1 MPCGAGRLSSLWYC
15 CCPKG
20 GRTRNTYSAVTAV
33 GFFVLVA
40 IIVVQQLALINGV
53 KNSLETVLRD
63 QVAVVA
69 MLRKLDR
76 VTLLHAAIVA
86 ASDPGLTMAAHAGAK
101 DSTDPWKLSVNWTVA
116 EWTSSQAAASQ
127 ALVAFGRRHGAEI
140 GFLHDA
146 AGAQRAATHR
156 AALDEMGVSL
166 EHETPL
172 LDAAHDLYARAETG
186 ALHFRFG
193 EYDPS
198 GAVSF
203 GAAGGAEAI
212 APGGGEAPR
221 SLELGQDTKLRQGAV
236 VEAASGW
243 HARAPAAGASMTAIL
258 HHAKHLEASRVS
270 RPLLDSAGLRGQTS
284 RLSPQATQTNALA
297 SIAMAPV
304 WSPGI
309 RAAGT
314 LDPLDLLPEVDRATL
329 RAAYA
334 ATGPG
339 GFFEP
344 FASMAVAQVA
354 SIEDAIHQSP
364 FDPTLP
370 AVLSG
375 AAMVT
380 ANNAVCA
387 RGVPQPRPPPRAGGS
402 APTPCLVSL
411 PRGFLGAGP
420 AAAGVLSV
428 SRTHSGRLD
437 TLARVSNAF
446 SLGWTAYAHDS
457 GHADALAEDRTAAFP
472 WFLAG
477 AYSTSVLRYNPSGA
491 PGQNT
496 PAWSP
501 GLAAHG
507 SPLDRSTLYPLMP
520 LLDAPAGSWQP
531 AELSNID
538 QLNASTV
545 PPFLR
550 DVLAP
555 AAMLAPT
562 LSGPLRVVA
571 INQLILAQ
579 GLQPVP
585 GIRFS
590 LGNISMSLRALTRL
604 YATESAREYGLS
616 AVELSRVNA
625 EIMVNTSA
633 VDLVQ
638 GLKAFK
644 QCSAAAGPVD
654 DAAQRR
660 LHVLCS
666 SPLVD
671 GLPLGIVGYV
681 DALLHSQALT
691 RLANWQIA
699 EAVSSSVLVSDNDA
713 APVTS
718 SSTVAEDDMSLRRP
732 FIVDNGI
739 ALGGVEAVRE
749 HDARQRFFRLQ
760 KRPDALV
767 ATLTADT
774 VQALV
779 RSDPVAAQ
787 LKILEVEPSGLTRWA
802 GALAAA
808 ARLPEAPV
816 RHYHEDSSSR
826 AITAFAVDQTDWLS
840 SATPLFGATT
850 LDNIATGRQVPA
862 MAVRAMPR
870 ALIADLFY
878 SRLLMTVLTSV
889 AVLLLFVAFQRC
901 TAVILVTP
909 IEFVAKA
916 TLLAAAGRPSIV
928 PLWRIRTATTRSLGL
943 LGAQAAAEATQ
954 SKTARKARQ
963 LGGSR
968 PVRARLVPAAA
979 VVGSVQQ
986 VVSEAGADGERFKD
1000 DEAARAYDVMLELR
1014 ALGDR
1019 LGAPGLVPARVRL
1032 WAQVML
1038 QGARE
1043 ARRETHRRSTAGA
1056 HIAKGGGDYAM
1067 LLQGA
1072 SGPAPH
1078 AQLRSQ
1084 RQQPQQHHY
1093 QSSMPNGRLVGRMT
1107 SGRFDSAENL
1117 GTPMSMPGDRSQRT
1131 PPGHGGGASST
1142 SPAPP
1147 AGGIRGA
1154 SKRKDPRGLSAQLA
1168 AMDNVSGPAHR
1179 RGASSSDSGGVS
1191 APHAAAARAGLPRS
1205 RGASR
1210 VPGGGGTSK
1219 SAGAKSA
1226 SESDHRAAREGAASS
1241 APGDGG
1247 GYGSGAKVDPSV
1259 GRPREAQS
1267 ETGGSRRSDATG
1279 NGDAEAIPEWVAQ
1292 PLRAHEVA
1300 DFLTVQQL
1308 VRQAPRVLFRERIE
1322 SVQARKARRRPDALA
1337 ASAAGA
1343 AAGEALLMGGVAM
1356 GPRVVGPMPDKS
1368 SPSGRGANRPSL
1380 VDRTAVGSDAS
1391 AGGTPGVMME
1401 RASVSSHD
1409 PTANRAR
1416 GRTDIVPEVGGG
1428 DGSVSDVEGHF
1439 VPVKPFSL
1447 FTCIWRDLLLCRFC
1461 VRSTQNWSVAR
1472 KERFRTFL
1480 FLGLAAVVVGI
1491 NAFATTVVLLG
1502 VFRSA
1507 LGQEAAVADAVV
1519 ASRLDALRHS
1529 AAAAAAIPAIRTT
1542 ASAALCASG
1551 GLTTPG
1557 PFGALAVCNSSDPDA
1572 RRDAS
1577 DWSTKATPA
1586 AASLLATLTDVLS
1599 FDVVALAGADS
1610 RLLACPPDP
1619 AWRLAAGVA
1628 IKAGAA
1634 PPPLTVCGGL
1644 DPAELGGGGLA
1655 VPAPARGLIHAAVL
1669 YGRAVSAPM
1678 LLDGKWLAARGVRP
1692 RFGRRH
1698 LRTPQPKAEHHPIAS
1713 FSNSTPPEM
1722 SGYRGCPEAE
1732 ATTLALCAAVPV
1744 EGLPRGFWVLGTD
1757 GPESGVNSTQ
1767 DARGRPKQEGR
1778 RLDEGG
1784 SRAATAAAQ
1793 PGATDGRFYPDP
1805 PEWGQLPRGVPPGGA
1820 YTSVLD
1826 VDEDSAAAG
1835 TAWQESPAAV
1845 APSGAGDEH
1854 SLPRAWTAGV
1864 VLACDVL
1871 DGKTTLLEDMVAPL
1885 RERSTLLYKLVRRK
1899 GRAGGASRGDLFV
1912 SGLDH
1917 GLLEAEA
1924 RAAAAAPAAGS
1935 DAAAAGWAR
1944 VVPPVPGASLAADE
1958 AGESVPGEEGR
1969 RRLTPGEARLA
1980 SAVWAF
1986 ASGLVVTGE
1995 EPNDTGAD
2003 SGAASAVQATLD
2015 GAGAEQTEGHWRTA
2029 MLRGEPVAFT
2039 ARSLAAASIGGRSA
2053 PFWWPPNRI
2062 SDEGASTPRP
2072 PPQEGAEA
2080 IEAGVGGAVVPARE
2094 STGVVVWATHLRRA
2108 RGIVAFVLEN
2118 LALAVVIV
2126 AIIEFR
2132 AAFLL
2137 GGRVQGPLASA
2148 VRRAERLATFAKT
2161 ALATVDALRA
2171 HIGAGSLAKA
2181 DMDRI
2186 QRVKALRVAHERH
2199 SPQGAPRKHRRGGS
2213 GGSTAGSQP
2222 ADGSVD
2228 LSGSRSGGGAGHT
2241 DAWPAGPRVASP
2253 PADADADAVAGGA
2266 VPRSRSRT
2274 AIGAGPGSGGGA
2286 SSSPLQTNRGRAVS
2300 VPSASGRPSPTNG
2313 SLAAPRV
2320 LEGGSGAMTAAE
2332 AASAA
2337 AQPRY
2342 RSSRAVS
2349 VHSPRVPAED
2359 GLGRAFAD
2367 LSTVR
2372 ASGSVLG
2379 LFHHAGSRAPSSR
2392 RPDAWYRRRGAGQGS
2407 AARDELM
2414 ERSAQ
2419 FQDCDVFEVAGAPMR
2434 LQAGQLLS
2442 GQRGLSS
2449 HSTRQSTVGDD
2460 TTDHSQPDGIY
2471 SSRVVH
2477 EDGQPVVLLGP
2488 SYSDRDAAAV
2498 APTGHGDVMRGGT
2511 LRTPATLGPPSSD
2524 AGDGSARGELV
2535 AARVESTPGGMDALA
2550 TDALKGKGGT
2560 ITADQL
2566 VPELAGTQN
2575 EVDWLVLFFE
2585 AATRPAEE
2593 DDSWMYGGVAKGRK
2607 IVKQS

>member
-718 SSTVAEDDMSLRRP
+718 SSTVTEDDMSLRRP

-928 PLWRIRTATTRSLGL
+928 PLWRIRTRDHALPGL
-943 LGAQAAAEATQ
+943 AGRPGRGGGHPEQDRPEGA
-954 SKTARKARQ
+954 Q

-1019 LGAPGLVPARVRL
+1019 LGAPGLVPAR
-1032 WAQVML
+1032 
-1038 QGARE
+1038 
-1043 ARRETHRRSTAGA
+1043 
-1056 HIAKGGGDYAM
+1056 
-1067 LLQGA
+1067 
-1072 SGPAPH
+1072 
-1078 AQLRSQ
+1078 
-1084 RQQPQQHHY
+1084 
-1093 QSSMPNGRLVGRMT
+1093 
-1107 SGRFDSAENL
+1107 
-1117 GTPMSMPGDRSQRT
+1117 
-1131 PPGHGGGASST
+1131 
-1142 SPAPP
+1142 
-1147 AGGIRGA
+1147 
-1154 SKRKDPRGLSAQLA
+1154 
-1168 AMDNVSGPAHR
+1168 
-1179 RGASSSDSGGVS
+1179 
-1191 APHAAAARAGLPRS
+1191 
-1205 RGASR
+1205 
-1210 VPGGGGTSK
+1210 
-1219 SAGAKSA
+1219 
-1226 SESDHRAAREGAASS
+1226 
-1241 APGDGG
+1241 
-1247 GYGSGAKVDPSV
+1247 
-1259 GRPREAQS
+1259 
-1267 ETGGSRRSDATG
+1267 
-1279 NGDAEAIPEWVAQ
+1279 
-1292 PLRAHEVA
+1292 
-1300 DFLTVQQL
+1300 
-1308 VRQAPRVLFRERIE
+1308 
-1322 SVQARKARRRPDALA
+1322 
-1337 ASAAGA
+1337 
-1343 AAGEALLMGGVAM
+1343 
-1356 GPRVVGPMPDKS
+1356 
-1368 SPSGRGANRPSL
+1368 
-1380 VDRTAVGSDAS
+1380 
-1391 AGGTPGVMME
+1391 
-1401 RASVSSHD
+1401 
-1409 PTANRAR
+1409 
-1416 GRTDIVPEVGGG
+1416 VGGG

-2253 PADADADAVAGGA
+2253 PADAVADADAGGA

-2607 IVKQS
+2607 ILKQS

>member
-718 SSTVAEDDMSLRRP
+718 SSTVTEDDMSLRRP

-1019 LGAPGLVPARVRL
+1019 LGAPGLVPAR
-1032 WAQVML
+1032 
-1038 QGARE
+1038 
-1043 ARRETHRRSTAGA
+1043 
-1056 HIAKGGGDYAM
+1056 
-1067 LLQGA
+1067 
-1072 SGPAPH
+1072 
-1078 AQLRSQ
+1078 
-1084 RQQPQQHHY
+1084 
-1093 QSSMPNGRLVGRMT
+1093 
-1107 SGRFDSAENL
+1107 
-1117 GTPMSMPGDRSQRT
+1117 
-1131 PPGHGGGASST
+1131 
-1142 SPAPP
+1142 
-1147 AGGIRGA
+1147 
-1154 SKRKDPRGLSAQLA
+1154 
-1168 AMDNVSGPAHR
+1168 
-1179 RGASSSDSGGVS
+1179 
-1191 APHAAAARAGLPRS
+1191 
-1205 RGASR
+1205 
-1210 VPGGGGTSK
+1210 
-1219 SAGAKSA
+1219 
-1226 SESDHRAAREGAASS
+1226 
-1241 APGDGG
+1241 
-1247 GYGSGAKVDPSV
+1247 
-1259 GRPREAQS
+1259 
-1267 ETGGSRRSDATG
+1267 
-1279 NGDAEAIPEWVAQ
+1279 
-1292 PLRAHEVA
+1292 
-1300 DFLTVQQL
+1300 
-1308 VRQAPRVLFRERIE
+1308 ERIE

-1368 SPSGRGANRPSL
+1368 SPSGRGSNRPSL

-1401 RASVSSHD
+1401 RTSVSSHD

-1416 GRTDIVPEVGGG
+1416 GRTDIVPFGPPDASTGQSAARGAPGSAAASRGRAGGRGAPADSAGRAAKSPLRTQLGSSTDPAARPGGGGGGGGGGSALLQLTPPHRQKTSGFGPGWSSSRVHSSGASLRRHSSGGASVSSSRESYGCRRLCCCFWGCCPPPATSPSEVGGG

-1551 GLTTPG
+1551 GLATPG

-1713 FSNSTPPEM
+1713 FSNSTPPDI